1 MKNQLQRDKIKAH
14 TSPEKLAEHRAT
26 LMIDCMT
33 YANEANNGERSP
45 DMALKCITGRR
56 DQYRDYYDS
65 LARQAHSI
73 GMADEAANFR
83 EVSKLFT
90 PWKCDELVADRIE
103 FDKLIAEVELLE
115 LGSTSQD
122 VIYYLHGEGEAE

>member
-1 MKNQLQRDKIKAH
+1 MKNQLHIDKIKAH
-14 TSPEKLAEHRAT
+14 ANPEKLQEHRST
-26 LMIDCMT
+26 LIIDCMT

-65 LARQAHSI
+65 LARQAASVDL
-73 GMADEAANFR
+73 ADEAANFR

-90 PWKCDELVADRIE
+90 PWDCDQLVADRIE
-103 FDKLIAEVELLE
+103 FDKLIAEVELLAM
-115 LGSTSQD
+115 GSTSAD
-122 VIYYLHGEGEAE
+122 TIYYIYGEGEAE